1 MLTAKTKGI
10 YSKILVILVLILI
23 STCIIGRVYGNEEEK
38 EIEVGQINAEESMEE
53 STEGEMNNLVEDS
66 VKLLPAN
73 VEDKEYEGVVINLSD
88 NERKLVES
96 VVMGETS
103 GLTFEAAAVVA
114 QAIRDAMVTDGL
126 TVEQVLI
133 TFQYTKN
140 HKEPNDNVR
149 NAVRYIFDDGK
160 YIVKHRVLYFYAP
173 SVTRSGWH
181 ETQQFVIE
189 HGGHR
194 VFDRVQR

>member
-1 MLTAKTKGI
+1 M
-10 YSKILVILVLILI
+10 
-23 STCIIGRVYGNEEEK
+23 
-38 EIEVGQINAEESMEE
+38 
-53 STEGEMNNLVEDS
+53 
-66 VKLLPAN
+66 PH